1 MLEVETKKIFYRYL
15 KQEVLREGTYGV
27 VYKAFD
33 TKTGQIVAIKKIRIG
48 KQTEG
53 FKITDLKEI
62 NLLKELKDSNIIE
75 LIDVFPHK
83 GSLNVVFEFMEKDL
97 GGVIRDCN
105 IVLSATDMRSYIQM
119 TLKGLASDHKK
130 GILHLDLKPD
140 NLLIRPRGQLK
151 LDGFDL
157 ARIFGSPD
165 KIFGHQVFGRWY
177 RAPELLFGSN
187 QYGPSVD
194 IRAAACIFAELL
206 LRRLFMQKPGFQHNK
221 HYNIGTLHMVV

>member
-33 TKTGQIVAIKKIRIG
+33 TKTGHTVAIKKIWIG
-48 KQTEG
+48 KQAEG
-53 FKITDLKEI
+53 LKITDLKEI

-83 GSLNVVFEFMEKDL
+83 GSLNLVFEFMEKYL
-97 GGVIRDCN
+97 GGVIRDHN
-105 IVLSATDMRSYIQM
+105 IVLSATDIRSYIQI
-119 TLKGLASDHKK
+119 TLKGLASGHKK

-140 NLLIRPRGQLK
+140 NLLIGPRGQLK
-151 LDGFDL
+151 LAGFGL
-157 ARIFGSPD
+157 ARIFGSLD

-187 QYGPSVD
+187 QYGPSMD
-194 IRAAACIFAELL
+194 IWAAACIFAELL
-206 LRRLFMQKPGFQHNK
+206 LQRPFM
-221 HYNIGTLHMVV
+221 